1 MGETRQH
8 SVVATC
14 NIYYLG
20 QAETERPDEYGLD
33 HLAEGYG
40 GAKYIYNICS
50 AEYTSVVGSVELHI
64 WL

>member
-1 MGETRQH
+1 M
-8 SVVATC
+8 VATC

-33 HLAEGYG
+33 HLAEGYN
-40 GAKYIYNICS
+40 IYNICS

-64 WL
+64 WLQSRVDYNSL